1 MSLPGR
7 KSLVPVALVV
17 ALFVAACGGTGPTV
31 PTGVTVNG
39 LVVDLGG
46 QPLSGLLVYIAGQP
60 TEVSGEDGKPGVML
74 VVGVNGV
81 FGGRI
86 AEEARRAGTSLE
98 RIIHALQVQ
107 LAAML
112 PAAQTRIAYLPAKP
126 PAPVRPSRPTA
137 LRRLAEPGLL
147 LDLERGQALIDGRDI
162 ALSRREYE
170 LLVALIGARRT
181 PLTRAELYRRVW
193 DQRSL
198 SATRTHRGRHR
209 APPPHQAARLRP
221 GGSHR
226 PWHRLPFRP
235 AARGAVQ
242 GTAQPLRGRLI
253 TTPPG
258 PADAHPTPA
267 PVPLGW
273 PATPATSA

>member
-1 MSLPGR
+1 MTASVTLSPTPHHG
-7 KSLVPVALVV
+7 
-17 ALFVAACGGTGPTV
+17 FVISV
-31 PTGVTVNG
+31 G
-39 LVVDLGG
+39 L
-46 QPLSGLLVYIAGQP
+46 
-60 TEVSGEDGKPGVML
+60 TE
-74 VVGVNGV
+74 
-81 FGGRI
+81 
-86 AEEARRAGTSLE
+86 EEARRAGTSLE

-198 SATRTHRGRHR
+198 SATSNERIVDVTVRRLRTRLRDYAPVVRTVRGIGYRFDPLPGVRFR
-209 APPPHQAARLRP
+209 APRSLSEA
-221 GGSHR
+221 G
-226 PWHRLPFRP
+226 
-235 AARGAVQ
+235 
-242 GTAQPLRGRLI
+242 
-253 TTPPG
+253 
-258 PADAHPTPA
+258 
-267 PVPLGW
+267 
-273 PATPATSA
+273 